1 MFKRF
6 RGTREGITH
15 PYHRRMLRRALV
27 AVLLCTLPTLL
38 AAQAG
43 AHPESDEAGEDRE
56 DTAHE
61 HTHDHGDD
69 EGHEHG
75 SGAGHDHSTTTPTV
89 PGARVVDVEAS
100 SFAFAPRRITIGVA
114 EDVTIS
120 LRSIDV
126 LHDFVVQDVGH
137 VAAAKKK
144 KPKRG
149 GVHLDEPG
157 TYKFWCSVPGH
168 RAEGM
173 RGTIL
178 VEEPVVEAPVVQ

>member
-1 MFKRF
+1 
-6 RGTREGITH
+6 
-15 PYHRRMLRRALV
+15 MLRRALV

-38 AAQAG
+38 AARAG
-43 AHPESDEAGEDRE
+43 AHPEGDDRE

-61 HTHDHGDD
+61 HAHDHGDGA
-69 EGHEHG
+69 EHEHG
-75 SGAGHDHSTTTPTV
+75 AGAGHDHSVTTPTV

-100 SFAFAPRRITIGVA
+100 SFAFAPKRITIGVA

-120 LRSIDV
+120 LRSKDV

-144 KPKRG
+144 PKQG
-149 GVHLDEPG
+149 GLRLHEPG
-157 TYKFWCSVPGH
+157 TFRFWCSVPGH

-173 RGTIL
+173 RGTIV
-178 VEEPVVEAPVVQ
+178 VEEPAVR